1 MPKANR
7 DAGDADLHK
16 LFERFN
22 AQLVSP
28 GGAAA
33 LLGLSRKTI
42 HTLGKRGRIRVFE
55 GPEKRLGPG
64 GILSE
69 GPRWVY
75 IPIIDL
81 ARYADDVGRPFPELD
96 RKQAEQAEEVAEKLG
111 LKKSDDSLT
120 IPDHEV

>member
-55 GPEKRLGPG
+55 GPEKRSGPAG
-64 GILSE
+64 MISE

-75 IPIIDL
+75 IPVIDL
-81 ARYADDVGRPFPELD
+81 ARYADDVGRPFPEWD
-96 RKQAEQAEEVAEKLG
+96 RKVAEQAEREAEALG
-111 LKKSDDSLT
+111 LTESDDSLT
-120 IPDHEV
+120 F